1 MPNRRSLLITGAAA
15 ALAALTA
22 NRSIASG
29 PGAAGWPRPLREGSC
44 LRAVNLGTWMDP
56 DGISPRRSAAAFGV
70 ALEIPT
76 HVKGQWRYFSGT
88 DRERRAA
95 LMEAWHDPDVDAVIS
110 LGSWGG
116 ARVLEAGPLST
127 ACEVSLGFSDT
138 SSRCWLSGVA
148 WTPGCNPWI
157 QRRTGR
163 TVAAN
168 G

>member
-29 PGAAGWPRPLREGSC
+29 PGAAGWPRPLREGSR
-44 LRAVNLGTWMDP
+44 LRAVNPGTWMDP
-56 DGISPRRSAAAFGV
+56 DRDLTPLQERCSALGWQ
-70 ALEIPT
+70 LEIPT

-110 LGSWGG
+110 LGGGWGG
-116 ARVLEAGPLST
+116 ARVLEAGFRFPRR
-127 ACEVSLGFSDT
+127 AKWSLGFSDT
-138 SSRCWLSGVA
+138 SSLLLA
-148 WTPGCNPWI
+148 
-157 QRRTGR
+157 
-163 TVAAN
+163 
-168 G
+168 